1 MHVDISSTLT
11 FSTIL
16 SAFIPVTFYDYRPA
30 HLNLLNLI
38 SEKADLTQLPFANGS
53 IQSLSCMHT
62 IEHIGL
68 GRYGDPVDPEGDL
81 KAMKELERV
90 LAPGGDFIFVTPIGK
105 PKLQFNAHR
114 VYSYNQIM
122 SCFPTL
128 SLQEFSLVPD
138 NGLDTGIIYN
148 ASKEQ
153 ADAQNYGCGLFH
165 FKKK

>member
-30 HLNLLNLI
+30 HLNLDNLT
-38 SEKADLTQLPFANGS
+38 SKKADLTQLPFADNS
-53 IQSLSCMHT
+53 ITSLSCMHT

-81 KAMKELERV
+81 KAAKELERV
-90 LAPGGDFIFVTPIGK
+90 VAPGGDFIFVTPVGK
-105 PKLQFNAHR
+105 PRLQFNAHR
-114 VYSYNQIM
+114 VYSYDQIM
-122 SCFPTL
+122 SYFPKL

-148 ASKEQ
+148 ASPAQ
-153 ADAQNYGCGLFH
+153 ANAQSYGCGLFH
-165 FKKK
+165 FKKL